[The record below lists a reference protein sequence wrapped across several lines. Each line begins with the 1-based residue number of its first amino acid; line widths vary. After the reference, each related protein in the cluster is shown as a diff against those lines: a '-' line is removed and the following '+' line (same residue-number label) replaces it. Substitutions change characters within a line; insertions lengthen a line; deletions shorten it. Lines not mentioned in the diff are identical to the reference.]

1 MQSIFISHSS
11 KNAWVVGR
19 LIELIKRVDAEAMV
33 FCSSEA
39 SIKPGANYKEAI
51 FESLRGSD
59 LFVAVISNE
68 YWESRYC
75 ILELGAAYERF
86 CFDVDK
92 PVSIQP
98 MLVPPLDKGMALA
111 NTPLVELQLTDL
123 IDPRSILLFLDK
135 VAGLGGCTLEDGLE
149 LRAAEFAAYVHRG
162 VLEGTSLLDEAEA
175 GAYFDERPENST
187 PREQIVSCKRLGDL
201 EDERVQFEF
210 NLSRLPYKPSFASVA
225 LRYWDGLNLREY
237 LAFDRDAALC
247 IEIQNDD
254 GVLDTLTVE
263 LKYGDNQI
271 FQAVERELAEGANE
285 VRIPLGRMN
294 HKPLGEISQICMVVH
309 PERMKGLDGRVI
321 LSNLRVDFKQRNILV
336 EE

>member
-11 KNAWVVGR
+11 KNAWIVGR
-19 LIELIKRVDAEAMV
+19 LIELIKRVDAEAVV

-39 SIKPGANYKEAI
+39 SIKPGTNYKEAI
-51 FESLRGSD
+51 YESLRDAD
-59 LFVAVISNE
+59 LFVAIISNE

-86 CFDVDK
+86 CFDLDK

-123 IDPRSILLFLDK
+123 TDPRSILLFLDK
-135 VAGLGGCTLEDGLE
+135 VADLGGCTLEDGLE

-175 GAYFDERPENST
+175 GAYFDERHENLT

-201 EDERVQFEF
+201 EDERLQFEF
-210 NLSRLPYKPSFASVA
+210 NLSQLPYKPSFASVA
-225 LRYWDGLNLREY
+225 LKYWDELNLRDY

-247 IEIQNDD
+247 VEVQNNG
-254 GVLDTLTVE
+254 GVLDALTIE

-271 FQAVERELAEGANE
+271 FQAVEQALVEGTNE
-285 VRIPLGRMN
+285 VRVPLGGMN
-294 HKPLGEISQICMVVH
+294 HKPLGEINQICLVVH
-309 PERMKGLDGRVI
+309 PERMKELDGRVTF
-321 LSNLRVDFKQRNILV
+321 SNLRVDFTQRNILA